1 MLLLVLMLVVLVLV
15 LVLVAPITDLAKYP
29 YRRRQSAYQ

>member
-15 LVLVAPITDLAKYP
+15 LVLVPITDWRKYP